1 MNKLKLT
8 ILFLFMSLAA
18 SAQRLAV
25 ESLKLRPNDLSARNV
40 KNQRHDLNG
49 KPCAL
54 LKVMVLDNITK
65 CSSGNI
71 GDIVTEGPVK
81 LIYITSATPSIELSF
96 QYHYPLTINFADY
109 GYKHLEGNSTYELNL
124 VDAQQMMMGNGNMAQ
139 QNTTATTTQQTSS
152 SQNSNVSGRTS
163 HVTVTQNVG
172 NNQNN
177 SLSMS
182 ANEAYKIAADAYNA
196 KDYDKALK
204 YNKYAAEKNDSHA
217 QFRLGYMYDMGKGV
231 TQNYAEA
238 MKWYL
243 KAANQGHVSAQNNIG
258 VMYEM
263 GQGVKQDYAEAMKW
277 YLKAANQGHVS
288 AQNNIGVMY
297 EMGKGVKQDYS
308 EANKWY
314 QKAAEQGYASAQY
327 SLGVN
332 LYFGKG
338 ITQNYTEAFNWLLKA
353 AESGDAASQN
363 NVGTM
368 YQNGQGVKQ
377 DYSEALKWYTKA
389 SEQGHTSALYN
400 LGLMYAEGTGMK
412 SQNIAEALNCFYKA
426 AQKGHEK
433 SKAELEK
440 YRKNGNIIGV
450 VIDKDTNEP
459 IIGSS
464 VIVVKS
470 DKTSSNVG
478 TVSDINGFFSLNANV
493 GDEIKVQYI
502 GYKKRRVKILN
513 DNPMIVYMFK

>member
-1 MNKLKLT
+1 MNRIKL
-8 ILFLFMSLAA
+8 IFLFLFMSLAA

-54 LKVMVLDNITK
+54 LKVMVLDDITK

-81 LIYITSATPSIELSF
+81 LIFITSATPSIELSF
-96 QYHYPLTINFADY
+96 KYHYPLTVNFADY
-109 GYKHLEGNSTYELNL
+109 GYKHLEGNSTYELNI

-139 QNTTATTTQQTSS
+139 QNTTATTTQQVSS
-152 SQNSNVSGRTS
+152 SQNANVSGRTS

-172 NNQNN
+172 NSQNN

-182 ANEAYKIAADAYNA
+182 AKEANKIADEADEA
-196 KDYDKALK
+196 KDYAKALK
-204 YNKYAAEKNDSHA
+204 YYQYAAEKNDSHA
-217 QFRLGYMYDMGKGV
+217 QVRLGYMYDMGEGV

-243 KAANQGHVSAQNNIG
+243 KAANQGNASAQYNIG
-258 VMYEM
+258 IMYE
-263 GQGVKQDYAEAMKW
+263 
-277 YLKAANQGHVS
+277 NGH
-288 AQNNIGVMY
+288 
-297 EMGKGVKQDYS
+297 GVKQDYS

-314 QKAAEQGYASAQY
+314 LKAAEQGKTSAQY
-327 SLGVN
+327 NLGLN
-332 LYFGKG
+332 LYLGNG
-338 ITQNYTEAFNWLLKA
+338 TTQNYTEAFNWLLKA
-353 AESGDAASQN
+353 ANSGDADSQN
-363 NVGTM
+363 DVGIM
-368 YQNGQGVKQ
+368 YKKGQGVEQ
-377 DYSEALKWYTKA
+377 NYSEALKWYTKA
-389 SEQGHTSALYN
+389 SEQGNEYALYN
-400 LGLMYAEGTGMK
+400 LGVMYANGTGMK
-412 SQNIAEALNCFYKA
+412 SQNIAKALNCYYKA

-433 SKAELEK
+433 AKAELEK

-459 IIGSS
+459 IIGCS

-502 GYKKRRVKILN
+502 GYKKRKVKILN

>member
-1 MNKLKLT
+1 MRHLLFIIVFLSNILMAGAQELRVKSFTPLPMDLT
-8 ILFLFMSLAA
+8 ARKQ
-18 SAQRLAV
+18 QRL
-25 ESLKLRPNDLSARNV
+25 
-40 KNQRHDLNG
+40 DLNG
-49 KPCAL
+49 KPCAM
-54 LKVMVLDNITK
+54 LKIMVMDDITDCNK
-65 CSSGNI
+65 SNI
-71 GDIVTEGPVK
+71 GDIATSGVMKLVYLPSVVRSVTLNFK
-81 LIYITSATPSIELSF
+81 
-96 QYHYPLTINFADY
+96 YHYPLTITFADY
-109 GYKHLEGNSTYELNL
+109 GVTKLEGSATYELRL
-124 VDAQQMMMGNGNMAQ
+124 VDALQMMMENGNAAQ
-139 QNTTATTTQQTSS
+139 QTASVTTTTIPNVGNSQNANTAQQTAPVTTTQNVSS
-152 SQNSNVSGRTS
+152 S
-163 HVTVTQNVG
+163 
-172 NNQNN
+172 QNN

-182 ANEAYKIAADAYNA
+182 AKEAYKIADEADEA
-196 KDYDKALK
+196 KDYAKALK
-204 YNKYAAEKNDSHA
+204 YYQYAAEKNDSHA
-217 QFRLGYMYDMGKGV
+217 QYRLGYMYAHGESV

-243 KAANQGHVSAQNNIG
+243 KAAEQENANAQSNLG
-258 VMYEM
+258 LMYEK
-263 GQGVKQDYAEAMKW
+263 GQ
-277 YLKAANQGHVS
+277 
-288 AQNNIGVMY
+288 
-297 EMGKGVKQDYS
+297 GVKQDYS

-314 QKAAEQGYASAQY
+314 QKAAEQGNTSAQFN
-327 SLGVN
+327 LGLS

-353 AESGDAASQN
+353 ANSGDAASQN

-433 SKAELEK
+433 AKAKLEE

-459 IIGSS
+459 IIGCS

>member
-1 MNKLKLT
+1 MNRIKL
-8 ILFLFMSLAA
+8 IFLFLFMSLAA

-124 VDAQQMMMGNGNMAQ
+124 IDAMQMMMGNGNMAQ
-139 QNTTATTTQQTSS
+139 QNTTATTTQQVGN
-152 SQNSNVSGRTS
+152 SQSANASQQTAP
-163 HVTVTQNVG
+163 VTTTQNVG
-172 NNQNN
+172 NSQNN
-177 SLSMS
+177 SLSMTVKE
-182 ANEAYKIAADAYNA
+182 ANKIADEAYDA
-196 KDYDKALK
+196 KDYAKALK
-204 YNKYAAEKNDSHA
+204 YFQYAAEKNDNHA
-217 QFRLGYMYDMGKGV
+217 QFRLGYMYDMGYGV

-238 MKWYL
+238 VKWYL
-243 KAANQGHVSAQNNIG
+243 KAANQGNVSAQYNIG
-258 VMYEM
+258 IMYEK
-263 GQGVKQDYAEAMKW
+263 GYGVKQDC
-277 YLKAANQGHVS
+277 
-288 AQNNIGVMY
+288 
-297 EMGKGVKQDYS
+297 S

-314 QKAAEQGYASAQY
+314 QKAAEQGNTSAQY
-327 SLGVN
+327 NLGVN
-332 LYFGKG
+332 FYIGNG
-338 ITQNYTEAFNWLLKA
+338 ITRNYTEALNWWLKA
-353 AESGDAASQN
+353 AKSGDADSQN

-368 YQNGQGVKQ
+368 YQNGLGVKQ

-400 LGLMYAEGTGMK
+400 LGIMYAEGTGMK

-426 AQKGHEK
+426 AQKGY
-433 SKAELEK
+433 KAAKAKLDE
-440 YRKNGNIIGV
+440 YRKYGNIIGV
-450 VIDKDTNEP
+450 VIEKDTNEP
-459 IIGSS
+459 VVGS
-464 VIVVKS
+464 VVKIV
-470 DKTSSNVG
+470 KSSRRGANAAS
-478 TVSDINGFFSLNANV
+478 VSDINGFFSLNANV
-493 GDEIKVQYI
+493 GDEIEVQYV
-502 GYKKRRVKILN
+502 GYKNSRVKITDDKPL
-513 DNPMIVYMFK
+513 MIYIYKQ

>member
-1 MNKLKLT
+1 MNRIKL
-8 ILFLFMSLAA
+8 IFLFLFMSLAA

-124 VDAQQMMMGNGNMAQ
+124 IDAMQMMMGNGNMAQ
-139 QNTTATTTQQTSS
+139 QNTTATTTQQVGN
-152 SQNSNVSGRTS
+152 SQSANASQQTAPA
-163 HVTVTQNVG
+163 TTAQNVG
-172 NNQNN
+172 NSQNN
-177 SLSMS
+177 SLSKS
-182 ANEAYKIAADAYNA
+182 VKEANKIADEAYDA
-196 KDYDKALK
+196 KDYAKALK
-204 YNKYAAEKNDSHA
+204 YYQYAAEKNDNHA
-217 QFRLGYMYDMGKGV
+217 QFRLGVMYDKGYGV

-238 MKWYL
+238 VKWYL
-243 KAANQGHVSAQNNIG
+243 KAANQGNVSAQYNIG
-258 VMYEM
+258 IMYEK
-263 GQGVKQDYAEAMKW
+263 GYGVKQDC
-277 YLKAANQGHVS
+277 
-288 AQNNIGVMY
+288 
-297 EMGKGVKQDYS
+297 S

-314 QKAAEQGYASAQY
+314 QKAAEQGNTSAQY
-327 SLGVN
+327 NLGVN
-332 LYFGKG
+332 FYIGNG
-338 ITQNYTEAFNWLLKA
+338 ITRNYTEALNWWLKA
-353 AESGDAASQN
+353 AKSGDADSQN
-363 NVGTM
+363 NVGVM
-368 YQNGQGVKQ
+368 YKNGQGVKQ
-377 DYSEALKWYTKA
+377 DYSEALKWCTKA

-400 LGLMYAEGTGMK
+400 LGIMYAEGTGMK

-433 SKAELEK
+433 AKAKLDE

-450 VIDKDTNEP
+450 VIEKDTNEP
-459 IIGSS
+459 VIGS
-464 VIVVKS
+464 VVKIV
-470 DKTSSNVG
+470 KSSRTGANAASI
-478 TVSDINGFFSLNANV
+478 SDINGFFSLNANV
-493 GDEIKVQYI
+493 GDEIEVQYV
-502 GYKKRRVKILN
+502 GYKNSRVKITDDKPL
-513 DNPMIVYMFK
+513 MIYIYKQ

>member
-25 ESLKLRPNDLSARNV
+25 ESLKLRPNDLSARNA

-54 LKVMVLDNITK
+54 LKVMVLDDITK

-81 LIYITSATPSIELSF
+81 LIFITSATPSIELSF
-96 QYHYPLTINFADY
+96 KYHYPLTINFADY

-124 VDAQQMMMGNGNMAQ
+124 IDAMQMMMGNGNMAQ

-163 HVTVTQNVG
+163 HVTVTQNVD
-172 NNQNN
+172 NSQNN

-182 ANEAYKIAADAYNA
+182 AKEANKIADEADEA
-196 KDYDKALK
+196 KDYAKALK
-204 YNKYAAEKNDSHA
+204 YYQYAAEKNDSHA
-217 QFRLGYMYDMGKGV
+217 QFRLGYIYDQGKGV

-243 KAANQGHVSAQNNIG
+243 KSANQGNESAQYNIG
-258 VMYEM
+258 VMYDE
-263 GQGVKQDYAEAMKW
+263 GYGVKQD
-277 YLKAANQGHVS
+277 H
-288 AQNNIGVMY
+288 
-297 EMGKGVKQDYS
+297 S

-327 SLGVN
+327 NLGCN
-332 LYFGKG
+332 LYFGDG
-338 ITQNYTEAFNWLLKA
+338 VTQNYTEALNWWLKA
-353 AESGDAASQN
+353 ANSGDAKAQY
-363 NVGTM
+363 NVGAV

-389 SEQGHTSALYN
+389 SDQGDTYALYN
-400 LGLMYAEGTGMK
+400 LGIMYANGTGMK

-433 SKAELEK
+433 AKAKLEE

-450 VIDKDTNEP
+450 VIEKDTNEP
-459 IIGSS
+459 VIGS
-464 VIVVKS
+464 VVKIV
-470 DKTSSNVG
+470 KSSRQGANAA

-493 GDEIKVQYI
+493 GDEIEVQYV
-502 GYKKRRVKILN
+502 GYENSRVKIADDKPLT
-513 DNPMIVYMFK
+513 IYIYKR

>member
-25 ESLKLRPNDLSARNV
+25 ESLMLRPNDLSARNV

-124 VDAQQMMMGNGNMAQ
+124 VDALQMMMGNGNMAQ

-172 NNQNN
+172 NSQNN

-182 ANEAYKIAADAYNA
+182 VKEANKIADEAYDA
-196 KDYDKALK
+196 KDYAKALK
-204 YNKYAAEKNDSHA
+204 YYQYTAEKNDNHA
-217 QFRLGYMYDMGKGV
+217 QFRLGYMY
-231 TQNYAEA
+231 
-238 MKWYL
+238 
-243 KAANQGHVSAQNNIG
+243 NN
-258 VMYEM
+258 
-263 GQGVKQDYAEAMKW
+263 
-277 YLKAANQGHVS
+277 
-288 AQNNIGVMY
+288 
-297 EMGKGVKQDYS
+297 GKGVKQDHS

-314 QKAAEQGYASAQY
+314 QKAAEQGNVFAQYNIGCMYANGNGVKQDYSEANKWYLKAAEQGNTSAQY

-332 LYFGKG
+332 YYFGKG

-353 AESGDAASQN
+353 AESGDAGSQN
-363 NVGTM
+363 NVGVM
-368 YQNGQGVKQ
+368 YKNGQGVKQ

-389 SEQGHTSALYN
+389 SDQGDTDALYN
-400 LGLMYAEGTGMK
+400 LGLMYADGTGMK

-433 SKAELEK
+433 AKAKLDE
-440 YRKNGNIIGV
+440 YRKYGNIIGV
-450 VIDKDTNEP
+450 VIEKDTNEP
-459 IIGSS
+459 VVGS
-464 VIVVKS
+464 VVEVVRNNKNAS
-470 DKTSSNVG
+470 RVATI
-478 TVSDINGFFSLNANV
+478 SDINGFFSLNANI
-493 GDEIKVQYI
+493 GDEIEVQYV
-502 GYKKRRVKILN
+502 GYKNSRVKITDDKPL
-513 DNPMIVYMFK
+513 MIYIYKR

>member
-1 MNKLKLT
+1 MRH
-8 ILFLFMSLAA
+8 FLFIIVFLSSILTAGAQELRVKSFTPLPMDLTARKQ
-18 SAQRLAV
+18 QRL
-25 ESLKLRPNDLSARNV
+25 
-40 KNQRHDLNG
+40 DLNG
-49 KPCAL
+49 KPCAM
-54 LKVMVLDNITK
+54 LKIMVMDDITDCNK
-65 CSSGNI
+65 SNI
-71 GDIVTEGPVK
+71 GDIATSGVMKLVYLPSVVRSVTLNFK
-81 LIYITSATPSIELSF
+81 
-96 QYHYPLTINFADY
+96 YHYPLTITFADY
-109 GYKHLEGNSTYELNL
+109 GVTKLEGSATYELRL
-124 VDAQQMMMGNGNMAQ
+124 VDALQMMMENGNAAQ
-139 QNTTATTTQQTSS
+139 QTASVTTTTIPNVGNSQNANTAQQTAPVTTTQNVSS
-152 SQNSNVSGRTS
+152 S
-163 HVTVTQNVG
+163 
-172 NNQNN
+172 QNN

-182 ANEAYKIAADAYNA
+182 AKEAYKIADEADEA
-196 KDYDKALK
+196 KDYAKALK
-204 YNKYAAEKNDSHA
+204 YYQYAAEKNDSHA
-217 QFRLGYMYDMGKGV
+217 QYRLGYMYAHGESV

-243 KAANQGHVSAQNNIG
+243 KAAEQENANAQSNLG
-258 VMYEM
+258 LMYEK
-263 GQGVKQDYAEAMKW
+263 GQ
-277 YLKAANQGHVS
+277 
-288 AQNNIGVMY
+288 
-297 EMGKGVKQDYS
+297 GVKQDYS

-314 QKAAEQGYASAQY
+314 QKAAEQGNTSAQFN
-327 SLGVN
+327 LGLS

-353 AESGDAASQN
+353 ANSGDAASQN

>member
-124 VDAQQMMMGNGNMAQ
+124 IDAMQMMMGNGNMAQ
-139 QNTTATTTQQTSS
+139 QNTTATTTQQ
-152 SQNSNVSGRTS
+152 
-163 HVTVTQNVG
+163 VG
-172 NNQNN
+172 NSQNN

-182 ANEAYKIAADAYNA
+182 AKEAYKIADEAYKA
-196 KDYDKALK
+196 KDYAKALK
-204 YNKYAAEKNDSHA
+204 YYQYAAEKNDSQA
-217 QFRLGYMYDMGKGV
+217 QFSLGAMYDIGYGV
-231 TQNYAEA
+231 TQNYAVA

-243 KAANQGHVSAQNNIG
+243 KSANQGNVFAQYNIG
-258 VMYEM
+258 IMYDK
-263 GQGVKQDYAEAMKW
+263 GQ
-277 YLKAANQGHVS
+277 
-288 AQNNIGVMY
+288 
-297 EMGKGVKQDYS
+297 GVKQDYS
-308 EANKWY
+308 EANKWF
-314 QKAAEQGYASAQY
+314 QKAAEQGNTSAQY

-332 LYFGKG
+332 YYFGKG

-353 AESGDAASQN
+353 AESGDAGSQN
-363 NVGTM
+363 NVGVM
-368 YQNGQGVKQ
+368 YKNGQGVKQ

-389 SEQGHTSALYN
+389 SDQGDTDALYN
-400 LGLMYAEGTGMK
+400 LGLMYADGTGMK

-433 SKAELEK
+433 AKAKLDE
-440 YRKNGNIIGV
+440 YRKYGNIIGV
-450 VIDKDTNEP
+450 VIEKDTNEP
-459 IIGSS
+459 VVGS
-464 VIVVKS
+464 VVEVVRNNKNAS
-470 DKTSSNVG
+470 RVATI
-478 TVSDINGFFSLNANV
+478 SDINGFFSLNANV
-493 GDEIKVQYI
+493 GDEIEVQYV
-502 GYKKRRVKILN
+502 GYKNSRVKIVDDKPLT
-513 DNPMIVYMFK
+513 IYIYKQ

>member
-54 LKVMVLDNITK
+54 LKVMVLDDITK

-71 GDIVTEGPVK
+71 GDIVTDGPVK
-81 LIYITSATPSIELSF
+81 LIFITSATPSIELSF
-96 QYHYPLTINFADY
+96 KYHYPLTINFADY

-124 VDAQQMMMGNGNMAQ
+124 VDALQMMMGNGNMTQ

-152 SQNSNVSGRTS
+152 SQNTNVSRRTS
-163 HVTVTQNVG
+163 RVTTTQNVG
-172 NNQNN
+172 NSQNN

-182 ANEAYKIAADAYNA
+182 AKEAYKIADEAYKA
-196 KDYDKALK
+196 KDYAKALK
-204 YNKYAAEKNDSHA
+204 YYQYAAEKNDSQA
-217 QFRLGYMYDMGKGV
+217 QFRLGNMYDMGNGV

-243 KAANQGHVSAQNNIG
+243 KSANQGNVSAQNNIG
-258 VMYEM
+258 CMYD
-263 GQGVKQDYAEAMKW
+263 K
-277 YLKAANQGHVS
+277 GH
-288 AQNNIGVMY
+288 
-297 EMGKGVKQDYS
+297 GVKQDYS

-314 QKAAEQGYASAQY
+314 QKAAEQGHTLAQHN
-327 SLGVN
+327 LGFN
-332 LYFGKG
+332 FYNGNG
-338 ITQNYTEAFNWLLKA
+338 ITQNYTEALNWWLKA
-353 AESGDAASQN
+353 AKSGHAISQY
-363 NVGTM
+363 NVGVM
-368 YQNGQGVKQ
+368 YKNGQGVKQ

-389 SEQGHTSALYN
+389 SEQGHTGALYY

-426 AQKGHEK
+426 AQKGFEK
-433 SKAELEK
+433 AKAKLDE

-450 VIDKDTNEP
+450 VIEKDTNEP
-459 IIGSS
+459 VIGS
-464 VIVVKS
+464 VVKIV
-470 DKTSSNVG
+470 KSSRTGANAAS
-478 TVSDINGFFSLNANV
+478 VSDINGFFSLNANV
-493 GDEIKVQYI
+493 GDEVEVQYV
-502 GYKKRRVKILN
+502 GYKNSRVKIVDDKPL
-513 DNPMIVYMFK
+513 MIYIYKR

>member
-1 MNKLKLT
+1 MY
-8 ILFLFMSLAA
+8 AHG
-18 SAQRLAV
+18 
-25 ESLKLRPNDLSARNV
+25 ES
-40 KNQRHDLNG
+40 
-49 KPCAL
+49 
-54 LKVMVLDNITK
+54 
-65 CSSGNI
+65 
-71 GDIVTEGPVK
+71 
-81 LIYITSATPSIELSF
+81 
-96 QYHYPLTINFADY
+96 
-109 GYKHLEGNSTYELNL
+109 
-124 VDAQQMMMGNGNMAQ
+124 
-139 QNTTATTTQQTSS
+139 
-152 SQNSNVSGRTS
+152 
-163 HVTVTQNVG
+163 
-172 NNQNN
+172 
-177 SLSMS
+177 
-182 ANEAYKIAADAYNA
+182 
-196 KDYDKALK
+196 
-204 YNKYAAEKNDSHA
+204 
-217 QFRLGYMYDMGKGV
+217 V

-243 KAANQGHVSAQNNIG
+243 KAAEQENANAQSNLG
-258 VMYEM
+258 LMYEK
-263 GQGVKQDYAEAMKW
+263 GQ
-277 YLKAANQGHVS
+277 
-288 AQNNIGVMY
+288 
-297 EMGKGVKQDYS
+297 GVKQDYS

-314 QKAAEQGYASAQY
+314 QKAAEQGNTSAQFN
-327 SLGVN
+327 LGLS

-353 AESGDAASQN
+353 ANSGGASAQY
-363 NVGTM
+363 NVAGM
-368 YQNGQGVKQ
+368 YYIGEGVKQ

-389 SEQGHTSALYN
+389 SDQGDTDALYC
-400 LGLMYAEGTGMK
+400 LGLMYAYGNGMK

>member
-1 MNKLKLT
+1 
-8 ILFLFMSLAA
+8 MSLAA

-54 LKVMVLDNITK
+54 LKVMVLDDITK

-81 LIYITSATPSIELSF
+81 LIFITSATPSIELSF

-124 VDAQQMMMGNGNMAQ
+124 IDAMQMMMGNGNMVQ

-152 SQNSNVSGRTS
+152 SQNTNVSGRTS

-172 NNQNN
+172 NSQNN

-182 ANEAYKIAADAYNA
+182 AKEANKIADEAYEA
-196 KDYDKALK
+196 KDYAKALK
-204 YNKYAAEKNDSHA
+204 YYKYAAEKNDNHA
-217 QFRLGYMYDMGKGV
+217 QFRLGYMYSMGKGV
-231 TQNYAEA
+231 TQNNAEA
-238 MKWYL
+238 VKWYL
-243 KAANQGHVSAQNNIG
+243 KSANQGNESAQYNIG
-258 VMYEM
+258 IMYEN
-263 GQGVKQDYAEAMKW
+263 GR
-277 YLKAANQGHVS
+277 
-288 AQNNIGVMY
+288 
-297 EMGKGVKQDYS
+297 GVKQDYS

-314 QKAAEQGYASAQY
+314 LKAAEQGYASAQY
-327 SLGVN
+327 NLGGN
-332 LYFGKG
+332 IYAGKG
-338 ITQNYTEAFNWLLKA
+338 VTQNYTEALNWWLKA
-353 AESGDAASQN
+353 ANSGVASAQY
-363 NVGTM
+363 NVGVM
-368 YQNGQGVKQ
+368 YKNGEGVKQ

-389 SEQGHTSALYN
+389 SDQGDTDALYN
-400 LGLMYAEGTGMK
+400 LGIMYANGTGMK

-433 SKAELEK
+433 AKAKLEE

-450 VIDKDTNEP
+450 IIEKDTNEP
-459 IIGSS
+459 VVGS
-464 VIVVKS
+464 VVEVVRNNKNAS
-470 DKTSSNVG
+470 RVATI
-478 TVSDINGFFSLNANV
+478 SDINGFFSLNANV
-493 GDEIKVQYI
+493 GDEIEVQYV
-502 GYKKRRVKILN
+502 GYKNSRVKIADDKPL
-513 DNPMIVYMFK
+513 MIYIYKR

>member
-18 SAQRLAV
+18 SAQRLSV

-54 LKVMVLDNITK
+54 LKVMVLDDITK

-81 LIYITSATPSIELSF
+81 LIFITSATPYIELSF
-96 QYHYPLTINFADY
+96 KYHYPLTINFADY
-109 GYKHLEGNSTYELNL
+109 GYKHLEGSSTYELNL
-124 VDAQQMMMGNGNMAQ
+124 VDALQMMMGNGNMAQ

-152 SQNSNVSGRTS
+152 SQNTNVSRRTS
-163 HVTVTQNVG
+163 RVTVTQNVG

-204 YNKYAAEKNDSHA
+204 YYQYAAEKNDSQA
-217 QFRLGYMYDMGKGV
+217 QFSLGAMYDMGNGV

-243 KAANQGHVSAQNNIG
+243 KAANQGHASAQNNIG
-258 VMYEM
+258 VMYEK
-263 GQGVKQDYAEAMKW
+263 GQGVKQDCSEANKW
-277 YLKAANQGHVS
+277 YLKAA
-288 AQNNIGVMY
+288 
-297 EMGKGVKQDYS
+297 
-308 EANKWY
+308 
-314 QKAAEQGYASAQY
+314 EQGYTPAQ
-327 SLGVN
+327 SNLGLN
-332 LYFGKG
+332 LYVGNG
-338 ITQNYTEAFNWLLKA
+338 ITQNYTEAFKWLLKA
-353 AESGDAASQN
+353 ANSGGASAQY
-363 NVGTM
+363 NVAGM
-368 YQNGQGVKQ
+368 YFIGQGVKQ

-389 SEQGHTSALYN
+389 SDQGDTDALYC
-400 LGLMYAEGTGMK
+400 LGLMYAYGNGMK
-412 SQNIAEALNCFYKA
+412 SQNIAEALNCLYKA
-426 AQKGHEK
+426 AQTGH
-433 SKAELEK
+433 KAAIAKLDE

-450 VIDKDTNEP
+450 VIEKDTNEP
-459 IIGSS
+459 VVGS
-464 VIVVKS
+464 VVKIV
-470 DKTSSNVG
+470 KSSRRGANAAS
-478 TVSDINGFFSLNANV
+478 VSDINGFFSLNANV
-493 GDEIKVQYI
+493 GDEIEVQYV
-502 GYKKRRVKILN
+502 GYKNSRVKITDDKPL
-513 DNPMIVYMFK
+513 MIYIYKQ

>member
-263 GQGVKQDYAEAMKW
+263 G
-277 YLKAANQGHVS
+277 
-288 AQNNIGVMY
+288 
-297 EMGKGVKQDYS
+297 KGVKQDYS

>member
-54 LKVMVLDNITK
+54 LKVMVMDDITK

-124 VDAQQMMMGNGNMAQ
+124 VDALQMMMGNGNMAQ
-139 QNTTATTTQQTSS
+139 QNTTATTTQQVSS
-152 SQNSNVSGRTS
+152 SQNTNTAQQ
-163 HVTVTQNVG
+163 TAPATTAQNVG

-204 YNKYAAEKNDSHA
+204 YYQYAAEKNDSQA
-217 QFRLGYMYDMGKGV
+217 QFSLGAMYDMGNGV

-243 KAANQGHVSAQNNIG
+243 KAANQGHASAQNNIG
-258 VMYEM
+258 VMYEK
-263 GQGVKQDYAEAMKW
+263 GQGVKQDCSEANKW
-277 YLKAANQGHVS
+277 YLKAA
-288 AQNNIGVMY
+288 
-297 EMGKGVKQDYS
+297 
-308 EANKWY
+308 
-314 QKAAEQGYASAQY
+314 EQGYTPAQ
-327 SLGVN
+327 SNLGLN
-332 LYFGKG
+332 LYVGNG
-338 ITQNYTEAFNWLLKA
+338 ITQNYTEAFKWLLKA
-353 AESGDAASQN
+353 ANSGGASAQY
-363 NVGTM
+363 NVAGM
-368 YQNGQGVKQ
+368 YFIGQGVKQ

-389 SEQGHTSALYN
+389 SDQGDTDALYC
-400 LGLMYAEGTGMK
+400 LGLMYAYGNGMK
-412 SQNIAEALNCFYKA
+412 SQNIAEALNCLYKA
-426 AQKGHEK
+426 AQTGH
-433 SKAELEK
+433 KAAIAKLDE

-450 VIDKDTNEP
+450 VIEKDTNEP
-459 IIGSS
+459 VVGS
-464 VIVVKS
+464 VVKIV
-470 DKTSSNVG
+470 KSSRRGANAAS
-478 TVSDINGFFSLNANV
+478 VSDINGFFSLNANV
-493 GDEIKVQYI
+493 GDEIEVQYV
-502 GYKKRRVKILN
+502 GYKNSRVKITDDKPL
-513 DNPMIVYMFK
+513 MIYIYKQ